1 MVVKHKV
8 EGFEAFVA
16 KAEEL
21 SADKSKTL
29 VVMFSGTK
37 DENGKSWC
45 PDCVVA
51 EPVVDECLAA
61 CGDDVVF
68 LYVGVGDRAFW
79 KDPKCVFRTDERT
92 KLKSVPTLVKW
103 GTAKKLDDN
112 CHKKDLVEML
122 LEDD

>member
-1 MVVKHKV
+1 MLLFDTPPQALSASETFTPLLKMVVKHKV

-29 VVMFSGTK
+29 IVMFSGTK

-51 EPVVDECLAA
+51 EPVVDECLA
-61 CGDDVVF
+61 G
-68 LYVGVGDRAFW
+68 
-79 KDPKCVFRTDERT
+79 DPK
-92 KLKSVPTLVKW
+92 
-103 GTAKKLDDN
+103 
-112 CHKKDLVEML
+112 
-122 LEDD
+122 

>member
-29 VVMFSGTK
+29 IIMFSGTK

-51 EPVVDECLAA
+51 EPVVDECLA
-61 CGDDVVF
+61 GDWLCLNAEKKTSEDNFDF
-68 LYVGVGDRAFW
+68 LTFQLAE
-79 KDPKCVFRTDERT
+79 T
-92 KLKSVPTLVKW
+92 
-103 GTAKKLDDN
+103 
-112 CHKKDLVEML
+112 M
-122 LEDD
+122 

>member
-1 MVVKHKV
+1 MGDKSSHLVKQKSLSSLNRNSYLDYLTPSIKMVVKHKV

-21 SADKSKTL
+21 SSDKSKTL

-68 LYVGVGDRAFW
+68 LYVSVGDRAFW
-79 KDPKCVFRTDERT
+79 KDPK
-92 KLKSVPTLVKW
+92 S
-103 GTAKKLDDN
+103 
-112 CHKKDLVEML
+112 
-122 LEDD
+122 